1 MRHVTAI
8 AGREL
13 YSLFVSPVA
22 YIVLT
27 LWSVLAGTFF
37 LSSLIGFDQQLNQA
51 NQYGAT
57 EFLAQMNLN
66 DGLITPFYGSMWI
79 VLLFLVPAI
88 TMGLFANEKSNG
100 TDELL
105 YTSPIGIW
113 DIVLGKFAAGG
124 VFVSLMTA
132 IVGFFPALLF
142 IYGDPELGKTL
153 SGLLGLLL
161 VSLAYV
167 AVGAFA
173 SSLTKNQLIAF
184 VLTMVVL
191 LVVGLM
197 LPFIVD
203 VGLGGDSGGGGIGVG
218 PTVRYIGTGEH
229 FETMITGVI
238 DTADLT
244 YFAVSIGICLLLTKA
259 SLESVRW
266 R

>member
-1 MRHVTAI
+1 MKHIGAI
-8 AGREL
+8 AAREL

-22 YIVLT
+22 FVVLT

-37 LSSLIGFDQQLNQA
+37 LSSLIGFDQQLTQA
-51 NQYGAT
+51 SQYGAT

-79 VLLFLVPAI
+79 VLLFLVPAVS
-88 TMGLFANEKSNG
+88 MGLFANEKTNG

-105 YTSPIGIW
+105 YTSPIGMW
-113 DIVLGKFAAGG
+113 EIVLGKFAAGA
-124 VFVSLMTA
+124 VFVSIMTA
-132 IVGFFPALLF
+132 IVAFFPGILF
-142 IYGDPELGKTL
+142 IYGDPEVGKTL

-167 AVGAFA
+167 AVGGFA

-197 LPFIVD
+197 LPFIVE
-203 VGLGGDSGGGGIGVG
+203 VGLGGDSGGGGIGIG
-218 PTVRYIGTGEH
+218 PVVRYIGTGGH
-229 FETMITGVI
+229 FETLITGVV
-238 DTADLT
+238 DTSDLA
-244 YFAVSIGICLLLTKA
+244 YFAVTIGICLLLTKA
-259 SLESVRW
+259 ALESVRW